1 MRRRFERQLQR
12 EKTFRRERSA
22 NRRWSNRLL
31 AIIVVAIIMSAGDA
45 AAQTDASSPLALS
58 DVVQLALK
66 NHPAIIESRARMAA
80 AHEGISVA
88 QTAYVPR
95 LDLLWQQNRATR
107 NNVFGLMLP
116 QSIVPPISGP
126 VLGTRSWDG
135 VWSSATGVL
144 LSWEAVDF
152 GHRKAAVDA
161 ARAQGSLVQARAALT
176 ELDTAAA
183 AADAFLTVLAADEA
197 VRASRA
203 NVERLQVFADAVRAL
218 VDNQLRPGA
227 DQSRADAELALARN
241 QLSQS
246 IQLAE
251 IARASLAE
259 TIGAAGTT
267 VEPLPGRLAQLPDI
281 SSDGNAD
288 LKAHPAAQAGLAAVE
303 TVRARE
309 RVLARSVLPRLTFQS
324 AIAARGSGAPLEGQI
339 AAGDGLWPNV
349 SNWAAGISVTF
360 PLLDVFTVVPRKRV
374 EIQNELAER
383 ARYDQTIQTLT
394 TQEARARALMKAA
407 AEIAQNTPLE
417 LRAATDAEGRARAR
431 YDSGLTSIM
440 EVADAQRLLAQA
452 EADDALARLGLWR
465 ALLAAAEVRGDLTP
479 FLEKTQ
485 P

>member
-1 MRRRFERQLQR
+1 MRQR
-12 EKTFRRERSA
+12 SVSRLWYGSFRIVTV
-22 NRRWSNRLL
+22 L
-31 AIIVVAIIMSAGDA
+31 ALSVGAVETG
-45 AAQTDASSPLALS
+45 AQTVGSSPLTLNE
-58 DVVQLALK
+58 VVQLAVK
-66 NHPAIIESRARMAA
+66 NHPAIKESRARAEAA
-80 AHEGISVA
+80 NQGVDVA
-88 QTAYVPR
+88 QTAYLPR

-116 QSIVPPISGP
+116 QSVVPPISGP
-126 VLGTRSWDG
+126 VLGTRSSDG
-135 VWSSATGVL
+135 VWSSAAGVL

-152 GHRKAAVDA
+152 GQRKAGVDA
-161 ARAQGSLVQARAALT
+161 ARAQGTLAQARAALT

-203 NVERLQVFADAVRAL
+203 NVERLQVFADAVRTL

-227 DQSRADAELALARN
+227 DQSRADAELALAKN
-241 QLSQS
+241 QLSQA
-246 IQLAE
+246 IQVDE

-259 TIGAAGTT
+259 TVGAAGTT
-267 VEPLPGRLAQLPDI
+267 VDLLPGRLVDLPEM
-281 SSDGNAD
+281 SLDGVAD
-288 LKAHPAAQAGLAAVE
+288 LKTHPAARAGLAAVD

-309 RVLARSVLPRLTFQS
+309 RVLARSVFPRVTFQS
-324 AIAARGSGAPLEGQI
+324 AIAERGSGAPIEGQL

-349 SNWAAGISVTF
+349 SNWAAGISVSF

-383 ARYDQTIQTLT
+383 ARYDQTIQSLT

-407 AEIAQNTPLE
+407 ADIAQNTPLE
-417 LRAATDAEGRARAR
+417 LRAATDAESRARAR
-431 YDSGLTSIM
+431 YESGLTSIT

-452 EADDALARLGLWR
+452 EADAALARLAVWR
-465 ALLAAAEVRGDLTP
+465 ALLAAAQVRGDLTP
-479 FLEKTQ
+479 FLEKTR